1 MFGLKFSI
9 QCLCLKLRYVGKFQL
24 QKYSYVQERWQGENQ
39 YFSYEK
45 KETNSAIFIEKLT
58 SCHALPWNW
67 QEAIL
72 LLGICCFTFPVKIKL
87 LQATYQPLKNCGPC
101 ALLQHGIRRNCPM
114 VWMDSHAIVTNVQM
128 HRSESSTESWQV
140 LL

>member
-1 MFGLKFSI
+1 LGWNFPFNACASSWDMLES
-9 QCLCLKLRYVGKFQL
+9 
-24 QKYSYVQERWQGENQ
+24 
-39 YFSYEK
+39 FSYKNTAMYKKDGREKISISLMKK

-87 LQATYQPLKNCGPC
+87 LRATYQPLKNCGPC